1 MATSTNKSVM
11 STLEFTTRPV
21 RNHSDPIL
29 QRRAK
34 LTYRLNIQHEMAK
47 CLIENEVFTAYKEQW
62 VSDPE
67 TGIKNKVKIPKR
79 IQPWFYSISDIYYFD
94 LKYGSK
100 LLEAAKG
107 KATVVV
113 GEKRRLL
120 SVIQSLIGAVEA
132 GELDTQ
138 LAAIKRVG
146 KK

>member
-1 MATSTNKSVM
+1 MATSRNKSVL
-11 STLEFTTRPV
+11 STLEFTIRPIKK
-21 RNHSDPIL
+21 HTDPIL
-29 QRRAK
+29 QRRGK
-34 LTYRLNIQHEMAK
+34 LVSRLNIQLEMAK

-62 VSDPE
+62 VTDQE
-67 TGIKNKVKIPKR
+67 TGIKDKVKIPKR
-79 IQPWFYSISDIYYFD
+79 IRSWFYSISDIYYFD

-100 LLEAAKG
+100 PLEASKG

-113 GEKRRLL
+113 GEKRRLT

-138 LAAIKRVG
+138 LATIKRVG